1 MNSMELELVIFTV
14 LSQAAIGL
22 VIISS
27 IRQLAAEGPAGNVRG
42 EWLAALVLLLV
53 GLTASLFHL
62 GYPLGAV
69 NVVKHL
75 GTAWLSREAVGVSV
89 FLGLIIVGLFI
100 IKDRL
105 SNGLAIITIITGFAA
120 LFFTAMTYA
129 PPGYP
134 AINNALPLVFFLL
147 TAAVVGASVSS
158 FFTSKEKIPMLRVI
172 LGGALVI
179 SLVIYLAVPFIWLS
193 GGTVMHQTGVEY
205 LTSPI
210 YWSRI
215 IIGLAAPLIGL
226 WMSKSIPAWIPVL
239 AIIGEFTGRIAF
251 FTLTLH
257 ASSNIGG
264 L

>member
-1 MNSMELELVIFTV
+1 MNSMELPLVIFTV

-27 IRQLAAEGPAGNVRG
+27 IRQFAAEGPAGNVRG

-62 GYPLGAV
+62 GHPLGAV
-69 NVVKHL
+69 NAVKHL
-75 GTAWLSREAVGVSV
+75 SNAWLSREAVGVSL
-89 FLGLIIVGLFI
+89 FLALVIVGFFS

-105 SNGLAIITIITGFAA
+105 SPGLAALTAIIGLVA

-158 FFTSKEKIPMLRVI
+158 FFTSQEKIPLLRLI
-172 LGGALVI
+172 LGGSLAI
-179 SLVIYLAVPFIWLS
+179 SLVVYLTVPFVWLS
-193 GGTVMHQTGVEY
+193 GGTVMHQTGIEY
-205 LTSPI
+205 LTSPL

-215 IIGLAAPLIGL
+215 IIGLALPLAGI
-226 WMSKSIPAWIPVL
+226 WMSRSIPAWIPALV
-239 AIIGEFTGRIAF
+239 IIGEFMGRIAF
-251 FTLTLH
+251 FSLTLH